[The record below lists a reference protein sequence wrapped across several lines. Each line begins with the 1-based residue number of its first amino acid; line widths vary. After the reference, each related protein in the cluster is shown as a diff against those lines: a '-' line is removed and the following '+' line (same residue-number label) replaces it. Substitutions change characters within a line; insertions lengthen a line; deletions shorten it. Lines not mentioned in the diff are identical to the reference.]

1 MKRFLKLAKLPTA
14 IFAANDLLAL
24 GAMQAIQKKN
34 SHIPEDFSVIGFND
48 IELASFV
55 YPPLTT
61 IRQPMQKMGA
71 LAVKMLLKIIEEGEF
86 NQKKVMLKPK
96 LIIRESCKKINKIKI

>member
-1 MKRFLKLAKLPTA
+1 MKRFLKLAEPPTA

-34 SHIPEDFSVIGFND
+34 FHIPEDFSVIGFND

-55 YPPLTT
+55 YPALTT
-61 IRQPMQKMGA
+61 IRQPMLEMGA
-71 LAVKMLLKIIEEGEF
+71 LAVKMLLRIIEEGEF
-86 NQKKVMLKPK
+86 NQRKIVLKPK
-96 LIIRESCKKINKIKI
+96 LIIRESCKKINKI